1 MNCLSHKPTNLKK
14 TILSSVGFF
23 IKCIC
28 LHMTST
34 ISIKIIVHAVKDK
47 LSIQAFDIIDLV
59 KPIPLLYEQLFH
71 LDLVYF
77 IVSSFYFIFTPRQ
90 IRLRAT
96 STNTHM
102 NLCQTTAGQYK
113 SSTKQLGL
121 RFTDLFLQF
130 KDSIDKCLICQ
141 LTT

>member
-1 MNCLSHKPTNLKK
+1 MNCLSHKPTNLKR

-47 LSIQAFDIIDLV
+47 LSIQTFDIIDLV
-59 KPIPLLYEQLFH
+59 KLIPLLYEQLFH

-90 IRLRAT
+90 I
-96 STNTHM
+96 
-102 NLCQTTAGQYK
+102 
-113 SSTKQLGL
+113 
-121 RFTDLFLQF
+121 
-130 KDSIDKCLICQ
+130 
-141 LTT
+141 